1 MRNHM
6 SNRHQLVT
14 RLRSCPLISFA
25 TGAGNFPADCRG
37 RVMSVVEQC
46 CRISSVIVLP
56 ARRASWRALASVFFV
71 TMALSACAAPS
82 VSVPVAAVAPPTES
96 SYRLGAGDKIRVS
109 VFGEPNLTGEYQLDG
124 GGTVTLPLIGR
135 VKAAG
140 LTSEDLKKSLER
152 NYREYLKAPDV
163 SVAILNYRPFYIV
176 GEVNKP
182 GNYPY
187 VSGITVINA
196 VAIAGGFT
204 YRANTSNFYVQ
215 RKKENSSSQI
225 VAEQTTEVRP
235 GDVIVV
241 RERYF

>member
-1 MRNHM
+1 MR
-6 SNRHQLVT
+6 VFE
-14 RLRSCPLISFA
+14 RL
-25 TGAGNFPADCRG
+25 
-37 RVMSVVEQC
+37 
-46 CRISSVIVLP
+46 CRILAIASAPVRHVGWRVL
-56 ARRASWRALASVFFV
+56 SGVLFL
-71 TMALSACAAPS
+71 TMVLSACGAPS
-82 VSVPVAAVAPPTES
+82 VPIASMVPPAEN

-140 LTSEDLKKSLER
+140 LTSDELKKSLER

-215 RKKENSSSQI
+215 RKKNDTSSQI
-225 VAEQTTEVRP
+225 FAEQTTEVRP
-235 GDVIVV
+235 GDVIIV

>member
-1 MRNHM
+1 
-6 SNRHQLVT
+6 
-14 RLRSCPLISFA
+14 
-25 TGAGNFPADCRG
+25 
-37 RVMSVVEQC
+37 
-46 CRISSVIVLP
+46 
-56 ARRASWRALASVFFV
+56 
-71 TMALSACAAPS
+71 MALSACAAPS

>member
-1 MRNHM
+1 
-6 SNRHQLVT
+6 
-14 RLRSCPLISFA
+14 
-25 TGAGNFPADCRG
+25 
-37 RVMSVVEQC
+37 
-46 CRISSVIVLP
+46 
-56 ARRASWRALASVFFV
+56 
-71 TMALSACAAPS
+71 MALSACGAPP
-82 VSVPVAAVAPPTES
+82 VPVASVAPPAEN

-109 VFGEPNLTGEYQLDG
+109 VFGEPNLTGEYQVDG
-124 GGTVTLPLIGR
+124 GGTVTLPLVGR

-140 LTSEDLKKSLER
+140 LTSDELKKSLER

-176 GEVNKP
+176 GEVNRP

-215 RKKENSSSQI
+215 RKKDDSSSQI
-225 VAEQTTEVRP
+225 LAEQTTEVRP
-235 GDVIVV
+235 GDVIIV

>member
-1 MRNHM
+1 MEN
-6 SNRHQLVT
+6 
-14 RLRSCPLISFA
+14 
-25 TGAGNFPADCRG
+25 
-37 RVMSVVEQC
+37 
-46 CRISSVIVLP
+46 
-56 ARRASWRALASVFFV
+56 
-71 TMALSACAAPS
+71 
-82 VSVPVAAVAPPTES
+82 

-109 VFGEPNLTGEYQLDG
+109 VFGEPNLTGEYEVDG

-140 LTSEDLKKSLER
+140 LTSDELKKSLER

-215 RKKENSSSQI
+215 RKKKDDASSQI

-235 GDVIVV
+235 GDVIIV

>member
-1 MRNHM
+1 MR
-6 SNRHQLVT
+6 
-14 RLRSCPLISFA
+14 
-25 TGAGNFPADCRG
+25 
-37 RVMSVVEQC
+37 VVERF
-46 CRISSVIVLP
+46 CRILSAVGVP
-56 ARRASWRALASVFFV
+56 ARHVSCRALASVVFA
-71 TMALSACAAPS
+71 TMALSACGAPS
-82 VSVPVAAVAPPTES
+82 VSVPVAAVAPPMEN

-109 VFGEPNLTGEYQLDG
+109 VFGEPNLTGEYQVDG

-140 LTSEDLKKSLER
+140 LTSDELKKGLER

-215 RKKENSSSQI
+215 RKKKDDASSQI

-235 GDVIVV
+235 GDVIIV